1 MCAGSDISA
10 HFIFLR
16 FCVIINSGPNATE
29 ILNIR
34 LKKMNAVIQISETAV
49 RYRYPIACW
58 FLFMCSVTFI
68 FYAADKSSAKRG
80 TRRIKES
87 TLLILSFIGGSAG
100 AFTAM
105 HILRHK
111 TGKVKFMIG
120 VPLSLLLHAA
130 ITLTA
135 VYFGS
140 SV

>member
-1 MCAGSDISA
+1 MRGERSLRALYFSAILCYNKFRFESDRN
-10 HFIFLR
+10 FKCR
-16 FCVIINSGPNATE
+16 D
-29 ILNIR
+29 
-34 LKKMNAVIQISETAV
+34 KKMNAVIQISETAV
-49 RYRYPIACW
+49 RYRVPIACW
-58 FLFMCSVTFI
+58 FLFMCAVTFI
-68 FYAADKSSAKRG
+68 FYAADKSSAKKG

-100 AFTAM
+100 AFAAM

-130 ITLTA
+130 MTLTA

-140 SV
+140 PV